1 MQDISFTQAELK
13 KFVQVILE
21 MITSGE
27 EVEISK
33 AVHHAKYLVELDKR
47 LEEMKAGHY
56 VEFTDNEWEHFTE
69 ETERL
74 SNSCPEKPI
83 DLEAVLV
90 NARRLAM
97 IDDYEQKKQRGE
109 FFI

>member
-1 MQDISFTQAELK
+1 MMRIK

-21 MITSGE
+21 MIKNGE
-27 EVEISK
+27 EIEIPK

-74 SNSCPEKPI
+74 SNSCPEKLF
-83 DLEAVLV
+83 DSDTVLADV
-90 NARRLAM
+90 RRLAM
-97 IDDYEQKKQRGE
+97 LDDYEQKKQRGE
-109 FFI
+109 FFC